1 MGAFNPEMVAEAK
14 GPEGMAREGGMSEKS
29 GWDWVLG
36 VPDVKETTAKV
47 AGKEPGRQQLLR
59 KGSLN

>member
-1 MGAFNPEMVAEAK
+1 
-14 GPEGMAREGGMSEKS
+14 MSEKS
-29 GWDWVLG
+29 GCDWVLG

-47 AGKEPGRQQLLR
+47 AGKEPGRQQVLR